1 MIVFGVLGS
10 SFNEQELLDK
20 HTLSRQALQ
29 EIVEYFL
36 GLNKLKWLKKMGYH

>member
-20 HTLSRQALQ
+20 HTLSRQVLQ
-29 EIVEYFL
+29 EIVEY
-36 GLNKLKWLKKMGYH
+36 LNVQFIIIGVK